1 VDAVRAAR
9 PLAGL
14 LAGAALLL
22 GGCGSDDDIRG
33 YLSERYG
40 LNQRNG
46 DTAIYNAI
54 GSPVGATTAAI
65 AGEFPPAAR
74 AAEGGSEYL
83 RYEDDIVVVSAIPQG
98 STVRVEDLDENYRS
112 GRYSHLGPGFD
123 PGSPEGG
130 DTDGGPGD
138 EK

>member
-22 GGCGSDDDIRG
+22 SGCGMDDGVRG
-33 YLSERYG
+33 HIDDAYDLQGTS
-40 LNQRNG
+40 G
-46 DTAIYNAI
+46 DTATYLATA
-54 GSPVGATTAAI
+54 PVAATSAEI
-65 AGEFPPAAR
+65 AGAVPPAAR
-74 AAEGGSEYL
+74 AADAGSEYL
-83 RYEDDIVVVSAIPQG
+83 RYEDDIVIVSAAPSG

-112 GRYSHLGPGFD
+112 GHYRHLGPGFD
-123 PGSPEGG
+123 PGSPAGA